1 MSDGDDCSVA
11 RGIGL
16 AVGNSDYL
24 SALEAGTIRPSG
36 RSSEETGDNVV
47 FFGNDGQTIPNLYI
61 EKAYLFPITGP
72 PMEVPV
78 EF

>member
-1 MSDGDDCSVA
+1 VA

-24 SALEAGTIRPSG
+24 SALQASTVRTSG
-36 RSSEETGDNVV
+36 RSSEETGDNLI
-47 FFGNDGQTIPNLYI
+47 FFGKNGHTIPNLYI